1 MLSLI
6 VNPIHVCETRV
17 QCRNRTGQA
26 FHSVTLW
33 SFILTLDVL
42 SNRFILWWNWK
53 KIFKSPPNA
62 ECHFSSL
69 HLLQNVAQAIL
80 IEKPNII
87 LAIYIIGKKKIIC
100 TNFTLICLIR
110 NIRSFWYNCELVIQ
124 HVNFMRCFIIWLK
137 QNVWLI

>member
-33 SFILTLDVL
+33 SFFFLTLDVL

-53 KIFKSPPNA
+53 KS
-62 ECHFSSL
+62 SSL
-69 HLLQNVAQAIL
+69 PLMQNDIF
-80 IEKPNII
+80 
-87 LAIYIIGKKKIIC
+87 LACTFWAKCCSNYIDWKTEYNFSYLYHWYKKIIS
-100 TNFTLICLIR
+100 TNFTLISFIR

-124 HVNFMRCFIIWLK
+124 HVNFMRCLSYD
-137 QNVWLI
+137 